1 MLESWLQRYLKS
13 QQHFAFLMYY
23 EVGHEI
29 LFILFILRNVSR
41 SNKIQA
47 RITPA
52 TDAVLPITVWRR
64 KSPVKKVTG

>member
-1 MLESWLQRYLKS
+1 
-13 QQHFAFLMYY
+13 MYY

-29 LFILFILRNVSR
+29 PLILYILRNVPR

-52 TDAVLPITVWRR
+52 TDAVLPIIVWRR
-64 KSPVKKVTG
+64 RSSVNNVTG